1 MSDNKSEPRIVEL
14 ITKCM
19 KEVSQELGMMAADD
33 PRLAMAL
40 NEFSQL
46 LQLRRA
52 VKFAT
57 TPAVELYID
66 ELAREMAT
74 LKLGDPRRA
83 QIVQHIMRLSDRLK
97 EF

>member
-1 MSDNKSEPRIVEL
+1 MN
-14 ITKCM
+14 
-19 KEVSQELGMMAADD
+19 EVSEEHGMLAAHDS
-33 PRLAMAL
+33 RLATAL

-52 VKFAT
+52 MKFAT
-57 TPAVELYID
+57 EPATAQLMD

-83 QIVQHIMRLSDRLK
+83 EIVHEIMRFSTI
-97 EF
+97 FQQG